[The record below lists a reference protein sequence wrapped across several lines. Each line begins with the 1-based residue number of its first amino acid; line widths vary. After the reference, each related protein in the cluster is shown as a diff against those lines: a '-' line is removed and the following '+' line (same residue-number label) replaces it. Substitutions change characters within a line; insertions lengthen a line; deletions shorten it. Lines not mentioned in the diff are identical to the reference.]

1 MNATAAAA
9 VLPRS
14 MQAIVRDRYG
24 PPARLALREAAVP
37 ALRRRRDVL
46 VRVRATCVHVADS
59 FFVRGA
65 PLPVRF
71 AAGLLRPRLQVPGQ
85 DVAGEVVAVGDGVSG
100 LRVGDRVFGIADG
113 AWAEFARSD
122 DRRLAAM
129 PEGLDFAAAAAL
141 PTAGLA
147 ALHGLRDGARV
158 QAGQRVLVHG
168 ASGGVGTCAVQLAR
182 FFGADVTASCSG
194 RNAELVRS
202 LGAHRVLDYEKTDW
216 TQGGPRYDV
225 ILDNVEDRPLAAVRR
240 ALAPKGVLLCNSG
253 TGARGL
259 ALLWRLLAPL
269 LLGPFVRQRLRRF
282 LSLPNAEDLRLLARL
297 AADGA
302 LRPVVE
308 CTYPLAA
315 TAAALEHVETGR
327 ARGRVVIVVPG

>member
-1 MNATAAAA
+1 
-9 VLPRS
+9 
-14 MQAIVRDRYG
+14 MQAVVRDCYG
-24 PPARLALREAAVP
+24 PPARLALREVAVP

-59 FFVRGA
+59 FVVRGA
-65 PLPVRF
+65 PLLVRF
-71 AAGLLRPRLQVPGQ
+71 AAGLLRPRQRVPGQ
-85 DVAGEVVAVGDGVSG
+85 DVAGEVVAIGDGVSG

-113 AWAEFARSD
+113 AWAEFARGEE
-122 DRRLAAM
+122 RRLATI
-129 PEGLDFAAAAAL
+129 PDGLDFAAAAAL

-158 QAGQRVLVHG
+158 EAGQRVLVHG

-182 FFGADVTASCSG
+182 FFGAEVTAVCSG
-194 RNAELVRS
+194 RNADLLRS
-202 LGAHRVLDYEKTDW
+202 LGAHEVLDYTQTDW

-225 ILDNVEDRPLAAVRR
+225 ILDNIEDRPLAAVRR
-240 ALAPKGVLLCNSG
+240 ALAPRGVLLCNSG

-259 ALLWRLLAPL
+259 AFLWRLLAPL
-269 LLGPFVRQRLRRF
+269 LLTPFIRQRLRRF
-282 LSLPNAEDLRLLARL
+282 LSLPNADDLRLLARL
-297 AADGA
+297 VANGA

-308 CTYPLAA
+308 RTSPLAA

-327 ARGRVVIVVPG
+327 ARGRVVIAVPG